1 MNRTFN
7 ISFFLLIGI
16 IFLSIPFGYSQ
27 EFTLKE
33 TPEEIALKKEKEE
46 EEKYL
51 EFQKHF
57 FEALQQKSREDY
69 TKAIESL
76 DDCKVIY
83 PDNAGLNFEYAK
95 NYLKLK
101 DYENAIFFSE
111 KALEKKPNN
120 IHILEHLKE
129 TYRLQRDYDNAIK
142 IQKQLVLLKPA
153 KENDL
158 ILLYIRNKQ
167 KSKAKESFLKM
178 EKLSLCDHRQDYFG
192 RILFP
197 EKYRKPKKIAIKKS
211 VVVENINTSVKEK
224 LIKKKDFKSILT
236 LLQEQEKS
244 KKFNDLVL
252 NSNEGLS
259 LFPAQPILYLL
270 NAKGQNALL
279 NYKKALVSLE
289 SGLDFIID
297 DNKLLANFYDQMKIA
312 YLGLNKPSK
321 ATNYQNKA
329 LELRKQ

>member
-1 MNRTFN
+1 M
-7 ISFFLLIGI
+7 
-16 IFLSIPFGYSQ
+16 IFLSIQLGFSQ

-46 EEKYL
+46 EKQYL

-69 TKAIESL
+69 NKAIESL

-83 PDNAGLNFEYAK
+83 PENAALNYEYAK

-101 DYENAIFFSE
+101 DYDNAVFFSE
-111 KALEKKPNN
+111 KALKKKPNN
-120 IHILEHLKE
+120 THILEHLKE
-129 TYRLQRDYDNAIK
+129 VYRLQRDYDNAIK
-142 IQKQLVLLKPA
+142 IQKKLVTLKPA

-167 KSKAKESFLKM
+167 KDKAKESFLKI
-178 EKLSLCDHRQDYFG
+178 EKLSLFDHRQDYYD

-197 EKYRKPKKIAIKKS
+197 EKYSELKKAPIKKP
-211 VVVENINTSVKEK
+211 VVLENTDTSVKK
-224 LIKKKDFKSILT
+224 KSTKKKDFKSILT
-236 LLQEQEKS
+236 LLQAEEKS
-244 KKFNDLVL
+244 NKFNELVAD
-252 NSNEGLS
+252 SDEGLS
-259 LFPAQPILYLL
+259 LFPAQPLFYLL
-270 NAKGQNALL
+270 NAKGQNALY

-289 SGLDFIID
+289 LGLDFIID
-297 DNKLLANFYDQMKIA
+297 DTNLLANFYDQMKIA
-312 YLGLNKPSK
+312 YLGLNRPSK